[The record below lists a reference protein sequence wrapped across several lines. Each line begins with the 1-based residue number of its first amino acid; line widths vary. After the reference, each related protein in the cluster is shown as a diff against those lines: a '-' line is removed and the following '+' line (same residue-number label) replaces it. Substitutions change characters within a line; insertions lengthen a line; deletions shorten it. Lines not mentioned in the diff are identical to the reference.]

1 MITSRLNQSFYQSLE
16 LLADRKR
23 EKVEKNFEY
32 FLYDCNLSKSIL
44 FQKYQKNFPHFT
56 FLEQFP

>member
-44 FQKYQKNFPHFT
+44 FQKHQKNFSHFT